1 MSAYDMQG
9 SYSGGP
15 PARSMSTMSGMEP
28 QPQMMMA
35 TYDPLSISSEEATY
49 TCTTCGMISGFC
61 VTFGLVS
68 NEFPDDF
75 RKIDERAVW
84 VILLIL
90 VIVGGCWT
98 ILIVE
103 PVTGI
108 FQDVRA
114 GPLPPLCLR
123 LLLRY

>member
-1 MSAYDMQG
+1 MSAYDM
-9 SYSGGP
+9 GP
-15 PARSMSTMSGMEP
+15 PGGMSTRDMSTRDM
-28 QPQMMMA
+28 QPQQQTMVA
-35 TYDPLSISSEEATY
+35 TYDPMSISSEEATY

-61 VTFGLVS
+61 VLFGLVS
-68 NEFPDDF
+68 NEFPEDF

-90 VIVGGCWT
+90 IVVGGCWT
-98 ILIVE
+98 MLIVE

-114 GPLPPLCLR
+114 RLPPFAPPC
-123 LLLRY
+123 LLLRWARS

>member
-1 MSAYDMQG
+1 M
-9 SYSGGP
+9 
-15 PARSMSTMSGMEP
+15 
-28 QPQMMMA
+28 
-35 TYDPLSISSEEATY
+35 
-49 TCTTCGMISGFC
+49 
-61 VTFGLVS
+61 TFGLVS

-75 RKIDERAVW
+75 RKVDERAVW

-98 ILIVE
+98 ILVVE

-114 GPLPPLCLR
+114 GPQPPLRLR
-123 LLLRY
+123 LLLRQARS

>member
-1 MSAYDMQG
+1 MSAYDDQPG
-9 SYSGGP
+9 YGAGP
-15 PARSMSTMSGMEP
+15 PVRSMSTMSGI
-28 QPQMMMA
+28 QPTQSQVMVA
-35 TYDPLSISSEEATY
+35 SYDPLSISSEEATY

-75 RKIDERAVW
+75 RKVDERAVW

-98 ILIVE
+98 KTWKVN
-103 PVTGI
+103 
-108 FQDVRA
+108 
-114 GPLPPLCLR
+114 
-123 LLLRY
+123 

>member
-1 MSAYDMQG
+1 M
-9 SYSGGP
+9 
-15 PARSMSTMSGMEP
+15 
-28 QPQMMMA
+28 QPQQQTMVA
-35 TYDPLSISSEEATY
+35 TYDPMSISSEEATY

-61 VTFGLVS
+61 VLFGLVS
-68 NEFPDDF
+68 NEFPEDF

-90 VIVGGCWT
+90 IVVGGCWT
-98 ILIVE
+98 MLIVE

-114 GPLPPLCLR
+114 RLPPFAPPCLLPR
-123 LLLRY
+123 WARS